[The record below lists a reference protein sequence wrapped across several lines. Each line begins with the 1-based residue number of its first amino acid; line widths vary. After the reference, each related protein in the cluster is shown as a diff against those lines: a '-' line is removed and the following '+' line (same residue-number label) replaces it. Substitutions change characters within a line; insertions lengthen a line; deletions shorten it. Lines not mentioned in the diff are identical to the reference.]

1 MGFGEWVAASGG
13 WRVGWGLDNGIGWDK
28 RKIGEDVMLILSH
41 KNLEVYR
48 LSLQLMEETYKIT
61 KSFPKDEQYILVSQL
76 RRAAI
81 SVCSNIAEGASR
93 ISKREKK
100 RFYEIARGSIVE
112 IDTQLEISCILKYS
126 EKEKQVLIL
135 SIIAS
140 LFKMLSKMI
149 LILNTPINNLN
160 T

>member
-1 MGFGEWVAASGG
+1 
-13 WRVGWGLDNGIGWDK
+13 
-28 RKIGEDVMLILSH
+28 MLNLSH
-41 KNLEVYR
+41 KNLDVYR
-48 LSLQLMEETYKIT
+48 FSFQLLEDIYKIT
-61 KSFPKDEQYILVSQL
+61 KSFPKEEQYTLVNQL

-93 ISKREKK
+93 LSKREKK

-112 IDTQLEISCILKYS
+112 IDTQIEISLVLKYID
-126 EKEKQVLIL
+126 EQKQLLIHATL
-135 SIIAS
+135 EP

-149 LILNTPINNLN
+149 LNLNTPINNLN

>member
-1 MGFGEWVAASGG
+1 
-13 WRVGWGLDNGIGWDK
+13 
-28 RKIGEDVMLILSH
+28 MLILSH

-149 LILNTPINNLN
+149 LNLNTPINNLN

>member
-1 MGFGEWVAASGG
+1 
-13 WRVGWGLDNGIGWDK
+13 
-28 RKIGEDVMLILSH
+28 MLNLSH

-112 IDTQLEISCILKYS
+112 IDTQLGISCILKYS
-126 EKEKQVLIL
+126 EKEKQVLIF
-135 SIIAS
+135 SILAS

-149 LILNTPINNLN
+149 LNLNTPINNLN

>member
-1 MGFGEWVAASGG
+1 
-13 WRVGWGLDNGIGWDK
+13 VGWGLDNGIGWDK
-28 RKIGEDVMLILSH
+28 RKTGEDVMLNLSH

-149 LILNTPINNLN
+149 LNLNTPINNLN

>member
-1 MGFGEWVAASGG
+1 
-13 WRVGWGLDNGIGWDK
+13 
-28 RKIGEDVMLILSH
+28 MLNLSH

-149 LILNTPINNLN
+149 LNLNTPINNLN

>member
-1 MGFGEWVAASGG
+1 
-13 WRVGWGLDNGIGWDK
+13 
-28 RKIGEDVMLILSH
+28 MLNLSH

-135 SIIAS
+135 SILAS

-149 LILNTPINNLN
+149 LNLNTPINNLN

>member
-1 MGFGEWVAASGG
+1 M
-13 WRVGWGLDNGIGWDK
+13 GWGLDNGIGWDK
-28 RKIGEDVMLILSH
+28 RKTGEDVMLNLSH

-149 LILNTPINNLN
+149 LNLNTPINNLN

>member
-1 MGFGEWVAASGG
+1 
-13 WRVGWGLDNGIGWDK
+13 
-28 RKIGEDVMLILSH
+28 
-41 KNLEVYR
+41 
-48 LSLQLMEETYKIT
+48 MEETYKIT

-149 LILNTPINNLN
+149 LNLNTPINNLN